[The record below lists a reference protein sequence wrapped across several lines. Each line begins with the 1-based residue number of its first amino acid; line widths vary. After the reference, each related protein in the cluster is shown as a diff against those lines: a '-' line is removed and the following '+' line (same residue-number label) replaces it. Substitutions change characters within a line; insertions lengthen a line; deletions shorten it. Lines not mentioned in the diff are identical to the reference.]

1 MGGTTK
7 GEGQND
13 SSCRLR
19 FIDMVLSVLFAVEKS
34 TVENCSTS
42 NHKYILRHS
51 VCVKTTSYGKNSK
64 YRLMI
69 CKLNVVCSRLYMN
82 GCAMSVFATNVY
94 VHVVCL
100 FLFLQSYCSVILLAS
115 VCCSFLQKLP
125 GSKKAK
131 KKKHGPA
138 KTVSTEHTFS

>member
-13 SSCRLR
+13 ASCRLR

-64 YRLMI
+64 DRLMI
-69 CKLNVVCSRLYMN
+69 CKLNVVCLRLYMN
-82 GCAMSVFATNVY
+82 GCTMSVFATNFY

-100 FLFLQSYCSVILLAS
+100 FVFFTELLFCDSFSICMLQFSTKVARQ
-115 VCCSFLQKLP
+115 QKSQEEETWP
-125 GSKKAK
+125 C
-131 KKKHGPA
+131 
-138 KTVSTEHTFS
+138 